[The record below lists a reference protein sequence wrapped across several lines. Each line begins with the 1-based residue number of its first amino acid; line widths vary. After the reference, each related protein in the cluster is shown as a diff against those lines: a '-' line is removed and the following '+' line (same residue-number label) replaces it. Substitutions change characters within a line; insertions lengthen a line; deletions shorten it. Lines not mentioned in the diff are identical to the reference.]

1 MKKILIVE
9 DDEDMRRLLKV
20 ITAGLNVETEEAPD
34 GETAIHSIEGGEEP
48 DLVLL
53 DLHLPHASGE
63 DVFEVVRK
71 NSKSAIVIVTADVLA
86 APEFV
91 EKADGVFTKPFRMPE
106 LLLKLTSLLAKHGMK
121 TSEMRDQS

>member
-20 ITAGLNVETEEAPD
+20 VTTGLNVETEEAPD
-34 GETAIHSIEGGEEP
+34 GETAIHSIEDGEEP

-53 DLHLPHASGE
+53 DLHLPQTSGE
-63 DVFEVVRK
+63 DVFEAIRK

-86 APEFV
+86 APGFV
-91 EKADGVFTKPFRMPE
+91 EKADAVFTKPFRMPE
-106 LLLKLTSLLAKHGMK
+106 FIVKLTSLLSSSKKRQKG
-121 TSEMRDQS
+121 S